1 MLAILDPSRPHK
13 SNPGPRAKFGPKC
26 NHIWP
31 ARSIKCTLE
40 LARSFYHIF
49 YFKLNVIS
57 HVFLISGFE
66 IWLFQILCLSK
77 IKAFFR
83 MKRIKVTYQLQL
95 IFQLLAR
102 DLLHCLL
109 LAHCEFEFDSPDLDK
124 DLSSFQSL
132 LVQH

>member
-1 MLAILDPSRPHK
+1 MLHPLCSSPCPKTRAITKARFHTYHRAHV
-13 SNPGPRAKFGPKC
+13 SNSGPRAKFGPKC

-31 ARSIKCTLE
+31 ARSIKCALE

-57 HVFLISGFE
+57 HVPLISGFE

-95 IFQLLAR
+95 IFQLLTR
-102 DLLHCLL
+102 D
-109 LAHCEFEFDSPDLDK
+109 FT
-124 DLSSFQSL
+124 SL
-132 LVQH
+132 LTFGPL